1 MSATVLAISLVT
13 SLHDHTRQELVA
25 GLCRPTA
32 APVLVTYQLRDG
44 TLTRQVLHG
53 TRQLEVTE
61 VDADNGCATCAVRA
75 DLRELLPTLAALQ
88 HWTSCVVMLPPPVLA
103 EPVAQGLADLPDNVR
118 VDELTCVLDV
128 TELTE
133 ELGGEDLLA
142 EHDLVL
148 TPADRTSVAELLTA
162 QLEEADR
169 VVLSHLSEL
178 GAAEQGTVQSL
189 VRHLAPLATQHHR
202 TGQLPDAVVV
212 LTSATSRTR
221 AALPREQAPV
231 RQRLLR
237 LAQDLLAPADGV
249 HTQVWAAARPLH
261 PERLH
266 EALPSIVRPVLR
278 STGMVRL
285 AGRGPSAIRWASAG
299 GSLSIGLT
307 DRLCIS
313 SELVLTGIDLDGAAL
328 LAALNSCCLTDRE
341 MRRGEQWWN
350 SRHSPFDL
358 VLDDIPASA

>member
-1 MSATVLAISLVT
+1 MSATVLAINLVT
-13 SLHDHTRQELVA
+13 SLHDHTRQELVT
-25 GLCRPTA
+25 GLCQPTA
-32 APVLVTYQLRDG
+32 AAVLVSYQLREG

-53 TRQLEVTE
+53 ARQLEVNE
-61 VDADNGCATCAVRA
+61 IDADGGCASCAVRE

-88 HWTSCVVMLPPPVLA
+88 HWTTCVVLLPPPVLA
-103 EPVAQGLADLPDNVR
+103 EPVAQGLADLPDNIR

-169 VVLSHLSEL
+169 VVLAHLSEL
-178 GAAEQGTVQSL
+178 GAAERATVQSL
-189 VRHLAPLATQHHR
+189 VRHLAPLATQHQR
-202 TGQLPDAVVV
+202 AGRLPDPLVI
-212 LTSATSRTR
+212 LTSAMSGTR
-221 AALPREQAPV
+221 SVLPRQQAPV

-237 LAQDLLAPADGV
+237 LAQDLLAPAAGV
-249 HTQVWAAARPLH
+249 QTHVWAATRPLH

-278 STGMVRL
+278 STGTVRL
-285 AGRGPSAIRWASAG
+285 AGRGPSGIRWASAG
-299 GSLSIGLT
+299 GSLSIGPT
-307 DRLCIS
+307 DLVCVS
-313 SELVLTGIDLDGAAL
+313 SELVLTGLDLDGPGLLSAL
-328 LAALNSCCLTDRE
+328 DSCCLTDRE
-341 MRRGEQWWN
+341 MRRGEPWWN
-350 SRHSPFDL
+350 SRYSPFDD
-358 VLDDIPASA
+358 VLDDMSSSA